1 MSRLDQPW
9 FRDVLERL
17 AEGIVAVVGPHCEVV
32 VHDFSDPEH
41 SVVKV
46 AGNVTGR
53 RVGAP
58 VPDLSFISGEL
69 DRYTPDQLNYRA
81 RIGAHHLQS
90 STIWIPGDDGTPIGA
105 VCINV
110 DYQDLIH
117 ARQLLNKLATSTQN
131 VSDLVVTDTFA
142 KDVDDLIGLSISEF
156 LRQEG
161 IRDIEALGSRKK
173 LRLIQVLEER
183 GLFQIRGAVNRVA
196 GLLDVSRATIYN
208 YRSNL
213 KNEVTSAQSVLEGGS
228 IEE

>member
-58 VPDLSFISGEL
+58 VPDLSFISEEL
-69 DRYTPDQLNYRA
+69 DHYTPDQLNYRA
-81 RIGAHHLQS
+81 RIGSHHLQS
-90 STIWIPGDDGTPIGA
+90 STIWIPGEDGAPVGA
-105 VCINV
+105 ICINV
-110 DYQDLIH
+110 DYQDLNH

-131 VSDLVVTDTFA
+131 VSDLMVTDTFA

-161 IRDIEALGSRKK
+161 IQSLEALGAGEKS
-173 LRLIQVLEER
+173 RLIQTLEER

-213 KNEVTSAQSVLEGGS
+213 KNDAPSSEDGS
-228 IEE
+228 IEK

>member
-9 FRDVLERL
+9 FLDILEHL

-69 DRYTPDQLNYRA
+69 GRDTPDQLNYRA
-81 RIGAHHLQS
+81 RIGSHHLQS
-90 STIWIPGDDGTPIGA
+90 STIWIPDDDGTPIGA

-117 ARQLLNKLATSTQN
+117 ARQLLDKLATSTQN
-131 VSDLVVTDTFA
+131 VSDLMVTDTFA

-161 IRDIEALGSRKK
+161 IQSVEALGSKKK

-183 GLFQIRGAVNRVA
+183 GLFQIRGAVKRVA

-213 KNEVTSAQSVLEGGS
+213 KDEATSPQPVLEGG
-228 IEE
+228 